1 MKSEKKSKEK
11 KKQSKEWGSNLI
23 IKKLKGGKI
32 VKKIS
37 KNHHKSNK

>member
-11 KKQSKEWGSNLI
+11 KKRQSKEWGSNLI

-37 KNHHKSNK
+37 KNHHK